1 LRSNQREPEARKTL
15 AGGATKSRSET
26 TGHIATLNVL
36 TRGALKGH
44 EKGRDCHTAI
54 ECFSRTLRGAVT
66 WRWRVL
72 LAQPVV
78 LDGYAIFT
86 AG

>member
-15 AGGATKSRSET
+15 AGGAT
-26 TGHIATLNVL
+26 TGHIASLNI
-36 TRGALKGH
+36 LKRRAPEGR
-44 EKGRDCHTAI
+44 EKGCEYHTAI
-54 ECFSRTLRGAVT
+54 ECFSRTLWGAVT